1 MFETVMFETVMVEA
15 AMFEAVMFEAVM
27 FEAVMFQTVM
37 FETVMFETVMFENCR
52 LWSSDSGFRIPESRF
67 MSFIVPR
74 SCIAKNFLRNH
85 ICIRSTRQ
93 ET

>member
-15 AMFEAVMFEAVM
+15 VMFEAVLFEAVMFEAVM
-27 FEAVMFQTVM
+27 FETI
-37 FETVMFETVMFENCR
+37 MFETVMFENCR
-52 LWSSDSGFRIPESRF
+52 FWSSDSGFRIPESRF

-74 SCIAKNFLRNH
+74 SCIAKNNPRNH
-85 ICIRSTRQ
+85 LCIRSTRQ